1 LCLYAKPYMNMHG
14 EWQFH
19 YVSAIDDNT
28 IKGLSLYAGEFL
40 LVEILCIEN
49 VSVLVLKVVIPW
61 LVTCIY

>member
-1 LCLYAKPYMNMHG
+1 MHG